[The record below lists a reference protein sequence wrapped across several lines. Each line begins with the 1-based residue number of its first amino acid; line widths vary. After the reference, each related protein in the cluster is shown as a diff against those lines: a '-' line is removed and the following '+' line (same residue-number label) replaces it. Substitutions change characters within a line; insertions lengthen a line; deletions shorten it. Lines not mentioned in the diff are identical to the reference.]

1 MDNPE
6 PCPSPQ
12 ELAGFMRG
20 ELQPELRA
28 RLTTHINQCSLC
40 QGALQKSSVKYAA
53 SMPTLSPGLR
63 TPAVAAA
70 GSDANV
76 TKVGFRSTPAPAG
89 DKMSGS
95 DTYVQAPGGGVVQTP
110 PTLSGKA
117 TQVEATFLRPPAGPG
132 EIGRI
137 GNYRVLGLLGAGG
150 MGMVFRAEDL
160 VLGRPVA
167 LKIIR
172 PDLREQEEGW
182 QRLQREARLLAQIK
196 HDNLVTLYQ
205 AGEENEV
212 FYLAMELLEG
222 ESLEDRLKRENK
234 LSLPEILRLSREI
247 AAGLA
252 AIHASNLIHRD
263 IKPSNIWLEGKAGRA
278 KILDFGL
285 ARSVHGGNNS
295 TLTQA
300 GTVVGTPAYM
310 SPEQARGDK
319 LDPRSDL
326 FSYGSVV
333 YCMCAGK
340 TPFAG
345 ESLIAQLTALAV
357 DIPPPLH
364 TIESRIPKDLSDLL
378 VKLLEKKPSARPASA
393 EDVIA
398 RLEEIAGINPSQRIP
413 PLPRKP
419 LPSLSP
425 KKKPAAK
432 KKENAWIPVAVAIL
446 LFGFLAGGAKLMWPS
461 KQAATDSTPKEP
473 VKVADAGN
481 INKTPE
487 LPVTKVDTTGTKPAL
502 NRPPDEHPVRTE
514 DRKPPNRQPPDDRP
528 PQDGPPDERRRPPP
542 RDDDRPP
549 EQDGPRRPAVF
560 LAAEKAEEVRGI
572 VKAHLAAFAKGES
585 TYALDLK
592 IVDQNNTYLPKASGK
607 TGKVEGPGPPDAFRT
622 FSLVGE
628 NSPHAIGMHPNPDAN
643 GYIDLKLDK
652 KFKTFRAIVTQNDNL
667 PNAASGMIFSVYGDE
682 KLLWR
687 SQPVLSQK
695 ETQPIPPVD
704 VTGVSLLTLELKP
717 VGGGMNGLHALWFEP
732 FLQK

>member
-1 MDNPE
+1 MNTPE

-28 RLTTHINQCSLC
+28 RLTAHINQCTLC
-40 QGALQKSSVKYAA
+40 QGALQKSSIKYAA
-53 SMPTLSPGLR
+53 SMPTLSPASR

-70 GSDANV
+70 GVDTNL

-89 DKMSGS
+89 DKVSGS
-95 DTYVQAPGGGVVQTP
+95 DTYVQAPGGGGVQAP

-117 TQVEATFLRPPAGPG
+117 KQIEATFLRPPAGPG

-137 GNYRVLGLLGAGG
+137 GNYRVMGLLGAGG

-182 QRLQREARLLAQIK
+182 QRLQREARLLAAIK

-234 LSLPEILRLSREI
+234 LGVPEILRLAREI

-263 IKPSNIWLEGKAGRA
+263 IKPSNIWLEGKASRA

-326 FSYGSVV
+326 FSFGSVV

-345 ESLIAQLTALAV
+345 DSLIAQLTALAV

-364 TIESRIPKDLSDLL
+364 TIEPRIPKDLSDLL

-393 EDVIA
+393 EEVIA
-398 RLEEIAGINPSQRIP
+398 KLEEIAGIAQSQRIA

-419 LPSLSP
+419 LPSMSA

-432 KKENAWIPVAVAIL
+432 KKENGWIPVAVAIL
-446 LFGFLAGGAKLMWPS
+446 LFGFLAGGAKLMWP
-461 KQAATDSTPKEP
+461 AAKTAAPDSTPKEP
-473 VKVADAGN
+473 VKVADAGT

-487 LPVTKVDTTGTKPAL
+487 LPITKVDTTGTKPAL
-502 NRPPDEHPVRTE
+502 NNPPNDRPVRT
-514 DRKPPNRQPPDDRP
+514 DQKPPDDRRP
-528 PQDGPPDERRRPPP
+528 PDGPPDERRRPPP
-542 RDDDRPP
+542 PDDDRPP
-549 EQDGPRRPAVF
+549 QDGPRRAAVF
-560 LAAEKAEEVRGI
+560 LAPEKAEEVRGI
-572 VKAHLAAFAKGES
+572 VKSHLAAFAKGES
-585 TYALDLK
+585 TFALDLQ

-607 TGKVEGPGPPDAFRT
+607 SGKVEGPGPPDAFRT

-628 NSPHAIGMHPNPDAN
+628 ISPHAIGMHPNPDAN

-704 VTGVSLLTLELKP
+704 VSGVTQLTLELKP